1 MTDLAEGQGPTPGA
15 EAPGPDAPAVVAV
28 AGAEP
33 ARPPDPRPPFP
44 VGWFHVGRSTDLPPG
59 ELFERTFLGQ
69 QVVAFR
75 TETGR
80 PAVVEAFCPHLG
92 ANLARGGTVVGE
104 ALRCPFHSLRW
115 SPEGACVG
123 SDYPGDPAYG
133 EALRAYPT
141 IERFGSLFAW
151 HDPAGGEPTFDLPD
165 LDLRGW
171 TDLAVTTLPL
181 AVHVESVHENGV
193 DTAHFGVVHGFA
205 LSDFALAEHE
215 HSFHSEFRFA
225 VPGFLPEGPPEIAT
239 FFDTDL
245 FGLGYARSVNT
256 AEEVGL
262 RYRVLLLPTPTTA
275 GRLDFTIATSVQ
287 RPEAGGRI
295 GGMPVEEVAEL
306 MHRGAVGGVLQDQ
319 PIWEGLRYVERPRLV
334 KGDGPI
340 PRFRRWA
347 SRFHPSS

>member
-1 MTDLAEGQGPTPGA
+1 MTHLAEGAGA
-15 EAPGPDAPAVVAV
+15 TEAPEE
-28 AGAEP
+28 AGALDAGPVAAAGAVP

-44 VGWFHVGRSTDLPPG
+44 VGWFHVARSSALEPG
-59 ELFERTFLGQ
+59 GLLERTFLGQ

-115 SPEGACVG
+115 SPEGACLG
-123 SDYPGDPAYG
+123 SDLPGDPRYA
-133 EALRAYPT
+133 EQLRAYPT

-151 HDPAGGEPTFDLPD
+151 HDPAGGEPAFDLPD
-165 LDLRGW
+165 LDLDGW
-171 TDLAVTTLPL
+171 TDLAVTTIPL

-193 DTAHFGVVHGFA
+193 DTAHFAVVHGFA
-205 LSDFALAEHE
+205 LSDFAFAEHE
-215 HSFHSEFRFA
+215 DSFHSEFRFA
-225 VPGFLPEGPPEIAT
+225 VPGFLPEGPPEIST

-275 GRLDFTIATSVQ
+275 GHLDFTIATSVQ
-287 RPEAGGRI
+287 RPEAGGRV
-295 GGMPVEEVAEL
+295 GGMPVEEIAEL

-347 SRFHPSS
+347 ARFHPSR